1 MTPLKRSIGSLAGP
15 FDVLVIG
22 AGSLGACAARDA
34 ALRGLRV
41 GLVDKGDFCSATS
54 HNSLK
59 LIHGGL
65 RYLQHLDFRRVR
77 ESVVERR
84 FWLKAAPHLV
94 RPLEFVIPA
103 IGHGSRGPE
112 ALLAAMRVHE
122 AIGFD
127 RNAGL
132 LPESRIPKGR
142 ILSKREFLRRVV
154 DLPPSRITGGAV
166 WYDGQM
172 FDADRVV
179 LECVIDAASAGAK
192 VANYVTCEDVIRR
205 GRRIIGARLRDGLT
219 GEIWDAPAKVII
231 NAAGPWAGMLMNRLC
246 GRSGVQRR
254 PRLAENMN
262 LVVRRDLLPAGYAI
276 GLPSRHASDARV
288 GSSQRLYFATPWFG
302 LTVFGTT
309 NFVAESMPDTYR
321 VRETQIQDFIAEL
334 NTIYPPLALK
344 REEIIYVYSGLTPAA
359 EDGGERAEI
368 RQLRHGLVV
377 DHQRQDGV
385 AGAVSI
391 LSVKYTTAR
400 LLAEKAVDLACVQL
414 GRSTPACVTKTRPLP
429 GALEYPGRQAL
440 IRRTQERM
448 PGVSHQA
455 VEELVASYGV
465 ASEEFGPALENG
477 HGPENGLAALD
488 DKALWRARCRRA
500 VTKEMAVTLEDVF
513 VRRTTLAERGL
524 ASWDLITWCA
534 AMMQEELGWSRQQQ
548 NARATSLGEALGLAR
563 KRHDHS
569 DSIPKSQNLK
579 LRLSPL

>member
-1 MTPLKRSIGSLAGP
+1 LKRSLGSLAGP

-22 AGSLGACAARDA
+22 AGSHGACAARDA
-34 ALRGLRV
+34 AMRGLRV
-41 GLVDKGDFCSATS
+41 GLVDKGDFCGATS

-77 ESVVERR
+77 QSVVERR
-84 FWLKAAPHLV
+84 FWLKTAPHLV

-103 IGHGSRGPE
+103 MGHGSRGPE
-112 ALLAAMRVHE
+112 ALLAAMRMHE

-142 ILSKREFLRRVV
+142 ILSKQEFLRRVP
-154 DLPPSRITGGAV
+154 DLPSSRITGGAV

-179 LECVIDAASAGAK
+179 LECIIDAVSAGAK

-205 GRRIIGARLRDGLT
+205 DRQIIGARLRDGLT
-219 GEIWDAPAKVII
+219 GETWDAPAKVII
-231 NAAGPWAGMLMNRLC
+231 NAAGPWSGMLMNRLR
-246 GRSGVQRR
+246 GRPQHM

-262 LVVRRDLLPAGYAI
+262 LVVRRDTLPGGYAI
-276 GLPSRHASDARV
+276 GLPSRHASDARL

-309 NFVAESMPDTYR
+309 HVAAESTPDTYR
-321 VRETQIQDFIAEL
+321 VRESQIQDFIDEL
-334 NTIYPPLALK
+334 NAIYPPLALK

-359 EDGGERAEI
+359 EEGVERAEI
-368 RQLRHGLVV
+368 KRLRHGLVV
-377 DHQRQDGV
+377 DHHGQDGL
-385 AGAVSI
+385 AGAISI

-414 GRSTPACVTKTRPLP
+414 GRSTLTCVSKTKALP
-429 GALEYPGRQAL
+429 GAVEYPGRKAL
-440 IRRTQERM
+440 IRQTQERM
-448 PGVSHQA
+448 PRVSHHA
-455 VEELVASYGV
+455 VEELVTAYGV
-465 ASEEFGPALENG
+465 AAKEFGAA
-477 HGPENGLAALD
+477 PENDPAPID
-488 DKALWRARCRRA
+488 DEALWRARCRRA

-524 ASWDLITWCA
+524 ASWDLIAWCA
-534 AMMQEELGWSRQQQ
+534 AMMQEELRWSRQRQ
-548 NARATSLGEALGLAR
+548 NAQAVSLGQALGLAR
-563 KRHDHS
+563 RPHDHGGDTLS
-569 DSIPKSQNLK
+569 KSQNLAAGA
-579 LRLSPL
+579 

>member
-1 MTPLKRSIGSLAGP
+1 MTPIKRSVRSLAGP

-22 AGSLGACAARDA
+22 GGSHGACAARDA
-34 ALRGLRV
+34 ATRGLRV
-41 GLVDKGDFCSATS
+41 GLVDKSDFCSATS

-77 ESVVERR
+77 QSVLERR
-84 FWLKAAPHLV
+84 FWLKVAPHLV

-112 ALLAAMRVHE
+112 ALLAAMRMHE

-132 LPESRIPKGR
+132 LSESQIPKGR
-142 ILSKREFLRRVV
+142 ILSKQGFLRRVP
-154 DLPPSRITGGAV
+154 DLPSSHITGGAV

-179 LECVIDAASAGAK
+179 LECIFDAVTAGAE
-192 VANYVTCEDVIRR
+192 VANYVTCEDVIRQ
-205 GRRIIGARLRDGLT
+205 GHQIIGARLRDGLT
-219 GEIWDAPAKVII
+219 GETWDALAKVII
-231 NAAGPWAGMLMNRLC
+231 NAAGPWSGMLMNRLC
-246 GRSGVQRR
+246 ARPRVQRM
-254 PRLAENMN
+254 PVLAENMN
-262 LVVRRDLLPAGYAI
+262 LVVRRDDLPGGYAI

-302 LTVFGTT
+302 LTVLGTT
-309 NFVAESMPDTYR
+309 HFVAESTPDSYC
-321 VRETQIQDFIAEL
+321 VRETQIQDFIDEL

-344 REEIIYVYSGLTPAA
+344 RAEIIYVYSGLTPAA
-359 EDGGERAEI
+359 DNSVERAEI
-368 RQLRHGLVV
+368 KRLRHGLVV
-377 DHQRQDGV
+377 DHHRQDGV

-400 LLAEKAVDLACVQL
+400 LLAEKAVDLACAQL
-414 GRSTPACVTKTRPLP
+414 GRSTLTCVSKTRPLP
-429 GALEYPGRQAL
+429 GALEYPGRNAL
-440 IRRTQERM
+440 IREAQKRM
-448 PGVSHQA
+448 PKVSHHA
-455 VEELVASYGV
+455 VEELVTTYGV
-465 ASEEFGPALENG
+465 ASKEFGTAPKNG
-477 HGPENGLAALD
+477 QTAID
-488 DKALWRARCRRA
+488 DEALWRARCRRA

-524 ASWDLITWCA
+524 VSWDLIAWCA

-548 NARATSLGEALGLAR
+548 NAQATSLGQVLGLAR
-563 KRHDHS
+563 RPHDHG
-569 DSIPKSQNLK
+569 DTVPEGQNLAAEV
-579 LRLSPL
+579 